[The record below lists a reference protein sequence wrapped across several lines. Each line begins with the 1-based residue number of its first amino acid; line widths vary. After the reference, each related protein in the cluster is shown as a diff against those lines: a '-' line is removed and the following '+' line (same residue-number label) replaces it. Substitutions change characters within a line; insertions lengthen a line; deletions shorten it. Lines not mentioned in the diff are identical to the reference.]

1 MATITVIQPSIM
13 NETVKR
19 RVAAYCRVSG
29 GSEDQ
34 LNSYQAQL
42 TYYSHKFENSTTE
55 ELVDLYADEGIT
67 GTRDDKRDEFQRLMK
82 DCRRGKIDRIYTK
95 SISRFAR
102 NTKDCLKNLREL
114 KALGI
119 TVFFEKENID
129 TANMTDEIMITILG
143 GLAQEE
149 SVSISQNMQWAIQ
162 KRMQNGTYI
171 TSTPAYGYRNQDGKM
186 VILEPE
192 ALIVRRIFQEYLQ
205 GNGIK
210 EICVMLNQEELHPG
224 KYGKQWRYE
233 SLRYILTNERYI
245 GDCLWQKRFTENVF
259 PFRKQTNNGQVEQY
273 YMSDT
278 HEAIISRE
286 DFERVQKLLAEKS
299 EYFGNT
305 EFHQYPLSL
314 KIECAECGT
323 KFKRKMVNHRVHWVC
338 RKHDLNAQDCVCKAI
353 AEDEFYQAFI
363 RLHNKLLYHY
373 RSILIPIQQMLQELK
388 CKKYGGNAQ
397 VMNIHKEIAK
407 LREQNHVIARLRTK
421 GFMDDVKYQEQSKE
435 LNNKVKKLQADLKKI
450 TRSDYEDDVLDQLD
464 MLIDYF
470 EKRDQLMVSFEP
482 ETFDSMVD
490 KITANQNE
498 LIFHL
503 LGGIELKEKI

>member
-1 MATITVIQPSIM
+1 MATITVIQPSVI

-19 RVAAYCRVSG
+19 RVAAYCRVSSS
-29 GSEDQ
+29 SEDQ

-42 TYYSHKFENSTTE
+42 TYYSHKFEDSTTE

-67 GTRDDKRDEFQRLMK
+67 GTRDDKRDELQRLMK

-149 SVSISQNMQWAIQ
+149 SVSISQNMRWSVR
-162 KRMQNGTYI
+162 KRMENGTI
-171 TSTPAYGYRNQDGKM
+171 KMSSRPYGFRLHQGQ
-186 VILEPE
+186 
-192 ALIVRRIFQEYLQ
+192 LIVHDEEAKVVKQIFSWYLS
-205 GNGIK
+205 GYGITL
-210 EICVMLNQEELHPG
+210 IAQTLNQMKVQKFGRECHWTPETVA
-224 KYGKQWRYE
+224 KI
-233 SLRYILTNERYI
+233 LRNEKYI
-245 GDCLWQKRFTENVF
+245 GDQLFQKYYTSDTL
-259 PFRKQTNNGQVEQY
+259 PFRELPNRGEHPQY
-273 YMSDT
+273 YYKDRN
-278 HEAIISRE
+278 EAIISRE
-286 DFERVQKLLAEKS
+286 DYESVQILLQKNR
-299 EYFGNT
+299 EYGL
-305 EFHQYPLSL
+305 HDAYHHPLA
-314 KIECAECGT
+314 KHIYCRECGAS
-323 KFKRKMVNHRVHWVC
+323 FKRKRKRNGFYWTC
-338 RKHDLNAQDCVCKAI
+338 RRHDKEPDLCSMKPI
-353 AEDEFYQAFI
+353 DEKLIISAFML
-363 RLHNKLLYHY
+363 LHNKLLHHY

-388 CKKYGGNAQ
+388 CKKYGGNIR
-397 VMNIHKEIAK
+397 VMDIHKEIAK

-421 GFMDDVKYQEQSKE
+421 GFMDEGKYQEQTKE
-435 LNNKVKKLQADLKKI
+435 LNNKIRKLQSELKKI
-450 TRSDYEDDVLDQLD
+450 TRSDDEDDVLDQLD

-470 EKRDQLMVSFEP
+470 EKREHMMVSFEP

-498 LIFHL
+498 LTFHL
-503 LGGIELKEKI
+503 LGGLELKEKI

>member
-1 MATITVIQPSIM
+1 MATITVIRPSIIT
-13 NETVKR
+13 ETVKR
-19 RVAAYCRVSG
+19 RVAAYCRVSSS
-29 GSEDQ
+29 SEDQ

-42 TYYSHKFENSTTE
+42 TYYSHKFEDSTTE

-149 SVSISQNMQWAIQ
+149 SVSISQNMRWSAE
-162 KRMQNGTYI
+162 KRMQNGTFI
-171 TSTPAYGYRNQDGKM
+171 ASTPPYGYKNQDGKL
-186 VILEPE
+186 VINAEE
-192 ALIVRRIFQEYLQ
+192 AIIVRQIYTEYLS
-205 GNGIK
+205 GNGLK
-210 EICVMLNQEELHPG
+210 EICRILNDSGISAG
-224 KYGKQWRYE
+224 KYGKCWHVE
-233 SLRYILTNERYI
+233 SIRYILTNEKYI
-245 GDCLWQKRFTENVF
+245 GDCLWQKRYTESMV
-259 PFRKQTNNGQVEQY
+259 PFRRRINEGQVNSY
-273 YMSDT
+273 YIPDD
-278 HEAIISRE
+278 HESIISRE
-286 DFERVQKLLAEKS
+286 AYERVQKLLAEKS

-314 KIECAECGT
+314 KIECSECGST
-323 KFKRKMVNHRVHWVC
+323 YKRKMVNKKIHWVC
-338 RKHDLNAQDCVCKAI
+338 RKHDGDSTKCLSKSI
-353 AEDEFYQAFI
+353 AEETFYQAFI
-363 RLHNKLLYHY
+363 RLHNKLLHHY

-388 CKKYGGNAQ
+388 CKKYGGNIR
-397 VMNIHKEIAK
+397 VMDIHKEIAK

-421 GFMDDVKYQEQSKE
+421 GFMDKGKYQEQTKE
-435 LNNKVKKLQADLKKI
+435 LNNKIRKLQAELKKI
-450 TRSDYEDDVLDQLD
+450 TRSDDEDDILEQLD

-470 EKRDQLMVSFEP
+470 EKREHMMVSFEP

-498 LIFHL
+498 LTFHL

>member
-13 NETVKR
+13 NEIVKR

-42 TYYSHKFENSTTE
+42 TYYSHKFEDSTTE
-55 ELVDLYADEGIT
+55 ELADLYADEGIT

-171 TSTPAYGYRNQDGKM
+171 TSTPAYGYRNQDGQM
-186 VILEPE
+186 VIFEPE
-192 ALIVRRIFQEYLQ
+192 AMIVRRIFQEYLQ

-210 EICVMLNQEELHPG
+210 EICVMLNQEGLPPG

-323 KFKRKMVNHRVHWVC
+323 KFKRKMVNNRVHWVC
-338 RKHDLNAQDCVCKAI
+338 RKHDINAQDCVCKAI
-353 AEDEFYQAFI
+353 AEDVFYQAFI

-373 RSILIPIQQMLQELK
+373 RSILIPIQQMLLELK
-388 CKKYGGNAQ
+388 CKKYGGYVQ

-421 GFMDDVKYQEQSKE
+421 GFMDDAKYQEQSKE
-435 LNNKVKKLQADLKKI
+435 LNNKVKKLQAELKKI
-450 TRSDYEDDVLDQLD
+450 TRSDDEDDVLEQLD

-470 EKRDQLMVSFEP
+470 EKREQIMVSFEP
-482 ETFDSMVD
+482 ETFDSVVD

-498 LIFHL
+498 LTFHL